1 MNQIT
6 DFVTGGALQWYGAAS
21 PGASAC
27 TDDAGAV
34 LLPGSRL
41 GPYRIGALIGRG
53 GSSLVYRAER
63 CDGAFSQTVAIKVA
77 RNGVAADAARLERDH
92 LARLSHPFIARIF
105 DAGVSDGTHWFAM
118 EFVDGLPIDRYA
130 GHRCLDWRSRLGLLQ
145 SVCAAIGQ
153 AHDLGLVHGDI
164 KPSNVL
170 VDREGNPRI
179 IDFGIAQDLRGSNAS
194 SNPAWTAAYA
204 SPEQVVG
211 DPVTVRSDI
220 YQLGLLVR
228 ELLLEPVSPDPPATT
243 PPLPAI
249 ARRNLETVVA
259 RACADD
265 PCRRFE
271 HASQL
276 ADDLS
281 RVSRHRAAHAGGL
294 TRWHRLQL
302 LVRSRPFAVVAVAA
316 TLLAVVGA
324 TYLNRTDRQAA
335 AARIAVEI
343 QLAQGGRAFL
353 SRALT
358 QEPANTAMT
367 SPLDRLDAAAA
378 RTWQM
383 HASPATRVA
392 ALEALTDAYFDTGM
406 DGPVRANRLI
416 AATVAEFDRA
426 GSQAAPESRARLA
439 TLLARCIGA
448 TSSLDAFRQSL
459 HEAERLHREAG
470 IDARSLSALRLGRQ
484 QMYLLEREGRL
495 DDITGFATRLIDT
508 ADAALSTSS
517 ELARVLHRRGHF
529 RWKHEEDPDALG
541 DLQRAKHIFDT
552 IYGPGHALTTTLTG
566 VMAEIEATQGDI
578 DAARHQL
585 QATMDAAAAAFP
597 AESIEVAQAHSV
609 LGGFLVR
616 WAVDDA
622 DIPTALDH
630 LEPAYQTLSRLDRRF
645 IGLSVGQDY
654 AAALIETRKFPEA
667 IRVLQA
673 ALEQR
678 RIDHPDAHPYVVWT
692 RLMLAHAEC
701 LAGDRESATA
711 SLDVIAGQIEKEAT
725 GRWFIYWLIRGRCLL
740 RQGQIDAAAQALAAA
755 EGAEPDTSSLA
766 RRLYRRL
773 EIQLRKELSDARR
786 ASEGIPVGDG

>member
-1 MNQIT
+1 MNDIT
-6 DFVTGGALQWYGAAS
+6 DFVTGGALHWYGAAS
-21 PGASAC
+21 PAASAC
-27 TDDAGAV
+27 ADDAGAV
-34 LLPGSRL
+34 LLPHSRL

-77 RNGVAADAARLERDH
+77 RNGAAADAARHERDH

-105 DAGVSDGTHWFAM
+105 DAGVTDGTHWFAM

-130 GHRCLDWRSRLGLLQ
+130 SDRHLDWRSRLGLLQ
-145 SVCAAIGQ
+145 SVCTAIGQ
-153 AHDLGLVHGDI
+153 AHELGLVHGDI

-170 VDREGNPRI
+170 VDRDGNPRI
-179 IDFGIAQDLRGSNAS
+179 IDFGIARDLGGSGESAT
-194 SNPAWTAAYA
+194 PAWTAAFA
-204 SPEQVVG
+204 SPEQIAGG
-211 DPVTVRSDI
+211 DVTVRSDI

-228 ELLLEPVSPDPPATT
+228 ELLLEPVNPHSPVTT
-243 PPLPAI
+243 TPLPAI

-265 PCRRFE
+265 PSQRF
-271 HASQL
+271 ACAPQL
-276 ADDLS
+276 ADDLA
-281 RVSRHRAAHAGGL
+281 RASRHRPARAGGL
-294 TRWHRLQL
+294 TRWQRLQL
-302 LVRSRPFAVVAVAA
+302 LVRSRPFAVSAVVAA
-316 TLLAVVGA
+316 LLVIVGG
-324 TYLNRTDRQAA
+324 TYLNRTARQAA
-335 AARIAVEI
+335 AARLAVEI

-353 SRALT
+353 SRALM
-358 QEPANTAMT
+358 QEPASTAMT

-383 HASPATRVA
+383 QASPATRVA

-406 DGPVRANRLI
+406 DGPVRANQLI
-416 AATVAEFDRA
+416 SATVAEFDRA
-426 GSQAAPESRARLA
+426 GTQASLESRARLA
-439 TLLARCIGA
+439 TLLARCVGA

-459 HEAERLHREAG
+459 GVAERLHREAG

-529 RWKHEEDPDALG
+529 RWKHEEDPGALS
-541 DLQRAKHIFDT
+541 DLQRARQIFDT
-552 IYGPGHALTTTLTG
+552 IYGPGHALTTTLAG
-566 VMAEIEATQGDI
+566 VMAEIEATQGNI
-578 DAARHQL
+578 DAARLQL

-616 WAVDDA
+616 WAVDDT
-622 DIPTALDH
+622 DIQVALDH
-630 LEPAYQTLSRLDRRF
+630 LEPAYRTLSHLDRRF

-654 AAALIETRKFPEA
+654 AAALIETHKFPEA
-667 IRVLQA
+667 VRVLQA
-673 ALEQR
+673 AVEQR

-701 LAGDRESATA
+701 LAGGAEPAMA
-711 SLDVIAGQIEKEAT
+711 NLDVIAGQIEKEAT

-740 RQGQIDAAAQALAAA
+740 RQGQVDASAQALAAA
-755 EGAEPDTSSLA
+755 EKADPDTSSLA

-773 EIQLRKELSDARR
+773 EIQLRKELSVARN
-786 ASEGIPVGDG
+786 AL